1 VFDLDRMVSFEGDTG
16 PYAQYA
22 HARIAGILAKAG
34 GPSTAAP
41 LQISAPEER
50 ALALMLLRYAST
62 VQDAAEQCAPNRLAA
77 FIFELANAFNAF
89 YQSCPVIKEADP
101 SLRAS
106 RLRLCDLT
114 RRVIADAL
122 SLLGIT
128 APARM

>member
-1 VFDLDRMVSFEGDTG
+1 MVSFEGDTG

-34 GPSTAAP
+34 ARVATAP
-41 LQISAPEER
+41 LQLGAAEER
-50 ALALMLLRYAST
+50 SLALTLLRYSSA

-77 FIFELANAFNAF
+77 FIFELANAFNTF
-89 YQSCPVIKEADP
+89 YQSCPVIKEPDA

-122 SLLGIT
+122 SLLGIA